1 MKKTFLLSAVLLFCG
16 FLNLSA
22 QVTTNLVF
30 FVQDPEPF
38 SVVLNGVL
46 QNQKPQT
53 NVKIT
58 DLINPYYKVKVIFNN
73 KGIPE
78 IDKTLNFNQGTETTY
93 CIKKDNKGNYVVR
106 WMSEVPIAQAMPP
119 AQGQDVVVFSATA
132 NTNVPNAQGNV
143 STQQQQTTI
152 VVNNNISNNYN
163 GENVNINAG
172 ATISTNT
179 ASMSMSTN
187 TTTQEQQMIP
197 QQQPTHYVMQG
208 YNGPYGCNWPMSDAD
223 FSSAKQSITSKS
235 FEDSKLTIAKQII
248 GSNCLLCSQVKEI
261 MLLFSFEDTRLDFA
275 KYCYGYTFD
284 QGNYYKVN
292 DAFTFESSID
302 DLNKYINGY
311 RR

>member
-1 MKKTFLLSAVLLFCG
+1 MKKFFLLTTALL
-16 FLNLSA
+16 LSGLVSSYA

-30 FVQDPEPF
+30 FTQDPEPF
-38 SVVLNGVL
+38 SIVINGIL

-53 NVKIT
+53 NVKVTDIT
-58 DLINPYYKVKVIFNN
+58 NNYCKVKVIFNN
-73 KGIPE
+73 KALRE
-78 IDKTLNFNQGTETTY
+78 IDKTINFNEGTETTY

-106 WMSEVPIAQAMPP
+106 WMSQVPIAQAVPP
-119 AQGQDVVVFSATA
+119 AQNQDVVAFSATA
-132 NTNVPNAQGNV
+132 NTNVPNTQGNV

-152 VVNNNISNNYN
+152 VVNNNITNTYN
-163 GENVNINAG
+163 GENVNVNAG
-172 ATISTNT
+172 ASISTNT
-179 ASMSMSTN
+179 ASLSMSTN
-187 TTTQEQQMIP
+187 ATTQEQQVVP

-223 FSSAKQSITSKS
+223 FSSAKQSISSKS

-261 MLLFSFEDTRLDFA
+261 MLLFSFEDTRLEFA

-302 DLNKYINGY
+302 DLSKYINSY